1 MLEAVNPLCP
11 ENIHVATVT
20 KVKGQHMWI
29 RLEGV
34 MSTFFF
40 MQYGSSERPKI
51 IRQCLLELASEE
63 TNKAESLIKNS
74 KTSNRL
80 I

>member
-40 MQYGSSERPKI
+40 MQYADQNWLQSK
-51 IRQCLLELASEE
+51 L
-63 TNKAESLIKNS
+63 TN
-74 KTSNRL
+74 SNP
-80 I
+80 

>member
-34 MSTFFF
+34 TSTRR
-40 MQYGSSERPKI
+40 M
-51 IRQCLLELASEE
+51 ASL
-63 TNKAESLIKNS
+63 NDQK
-74 KTSNRL
+74 
-80 I
+80 